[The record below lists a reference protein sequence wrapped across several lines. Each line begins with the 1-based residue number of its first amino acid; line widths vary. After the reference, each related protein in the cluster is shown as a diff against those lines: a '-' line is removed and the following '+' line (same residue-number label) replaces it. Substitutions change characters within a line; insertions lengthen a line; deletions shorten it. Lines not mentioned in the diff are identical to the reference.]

1 MDKRSSA
8 RAASIAARVLDG
20 GKCTQAEA
28 RTLAASVLAQRLG
41 AAKAKPAAKKKART

>member
-41 AAKAKPAAKKKART
+41 AKAKPAAKKKARP